1 MKCLNDVDRNALNEK
16 TLKHFNTNPKLPIY
30 SSAGSQD
37 GNISLKVI
45 IVIKNRMNERLT
57 SWQN

>member
-1 MKCLNDVDRNALNEK
+1 MKFLNDVDRNALKEK

-45 IVIKNRMNERLT
+45 IVIKKLNE
-57 SWQN
+57 